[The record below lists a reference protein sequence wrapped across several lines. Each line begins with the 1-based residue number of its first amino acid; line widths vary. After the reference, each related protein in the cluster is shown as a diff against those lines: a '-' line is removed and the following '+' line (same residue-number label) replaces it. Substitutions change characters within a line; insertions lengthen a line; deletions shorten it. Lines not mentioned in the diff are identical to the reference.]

1 MEVISISCGNLF
13 IRSAIR
19 APKITMSVISH
30 DNDKGRAE
38 NYEEEDVAITDPAK
52 VPKRRAGAD
61 PGEQKGCPK
70 RTWGVWGD

>member
-1 MEVISISCGNLF
+1 
-13 IRSAIR
+13 
-19 APKITMSVISH
+19 MSVISH